1 MKRHIGLN
9 RFLFAAVAIILLLTA
24 SSCSESKSNLK
35 LHLTDSSSVI
45 VDKMSECMSLKDILS
60 DLSETDLFLKLET
73 DGLECKTKKDEKE
86 STVDYLYYDKDGNL
100 VFIDYEGYGE
110 DSFEYRTTSKSGLP
124 MTVLYVDDDGKRISA
139 SATTSEYIADFKSP
153 DKAEKYGAREVI
165 VTSGDVSGDSIGN
178 SVTYTI
184 DGKNCFVSAAYF
196 FDRDG
201 FHRYSCSLI
210 DGKYDEYDDVIFE
223 KVDSI
228 KDDSKILSLANDEAV
243 ADTEILLGNHSIKYK
258 EISKGSREWYIIADL
273 LFVFDESK
281 KAESFSAAYG
291 LEVKKSPYNDSLMT
305 ATVPKTVIPVD
316 SSFERFGEFLATEFN
331 DYSFESI
338 KLTKDG
344 KLCGFNRESRLS
356 DYY

>member
-1 MKRHIGLN
+1 ML
-9 RFLFAAVAIILLLTA
+9 
-24 SSCSESKSNLK
+24 
-35 LHLTDSSSVI
+35 VI
-45 VDKMSECMSLKDILS
+45 
-60 DLSETDLFLKLET
+60 
-73 DGLECKTKKDEKE
+73 
-86 STVDYLYYDKDGNL
+86 
-100 VFIDYEGYGE
+100 
-110 DSFEYRTTSKSGLP
+110 R
-124 MTVLYVDDDGKRISA
+124 
-139 SATTSEYIADFKSP
+139 
-153 DKAEKYGAREVI
+153 
-165 VTSGDVSGDSIGN
+165 
-178 SVTYTI
+178 
-184 DGKNCFVSAAYF
+184 
-196 FDRDG
+196 
-201 FHRYSCSLI
+201 
-210 DGKYDEYDDVIFE
+210 
-223 KVDSI
+223 
-228 KDDSKILSLANDEAV
+228 
-243 ADTEILLGNHSIKYK
+243 YK